1 VNGACCGEVP
11 WSAEIKAMVSDAE
24 FDGSPMIQ

>member
-1 VNGACCGEVP
+1 VNDAYCDELP

-24 FDGSPMIQ
+24 FHASPMIQ